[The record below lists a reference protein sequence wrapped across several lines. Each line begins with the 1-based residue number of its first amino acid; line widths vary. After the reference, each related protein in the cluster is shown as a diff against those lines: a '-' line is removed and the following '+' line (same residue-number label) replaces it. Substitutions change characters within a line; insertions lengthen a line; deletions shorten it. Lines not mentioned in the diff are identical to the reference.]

1 MSRARNL
8 AGFGSAVTNPQN
20 PVNVRLGIVTA
31 IEYYGD
37 GSNLTGTPGGLGTSL
52 LPDDLTSPLN
62 KIYYTDAN
70 LTIGST
76 ITVDPPASA
85 SAAYTQYTNIVLQ
98 GDADLIVADGDDFI
112 PDILGIGTDVD
123 TPGILASGEGKV
135 RVDNITDKSGVKAP
149 KFPYGL
155 AVPVGAAVS
164 VGYGTEATPG
174 LVGVDTTTGVFFPSA
189 GSVAVSAGGS
199 EKFRISSNGAVCIG
213 SGYKSGGGGQLTI
226 RGLGVN
232 SYSVTDQQYVGTPS
246 SGNTLSQI
254 RFSANTS
261 GASVITGARI
271 QAAADADWSTSGD
284 APTRLQFFT
293 SPDGSASAVE
303 RLRIT
308 SGGNINV
315 STGSTLQLGDNSITS
330 NQVYRYEEIAGGTIK
345 KYYVR
350 DTLNG
355 SQKTRFT
362 FQGTDRTSAM
372 ITINA
377 TGSWTASNTG
387 NNHPAAVFMCRVM
400 TNSSGTAS
408 DASTVTTP
416 FAYTYTTGSYTFTNS
431 GSFVYTIDI
440 ANPTS
445 DDGVSFFYEVI
456 VQSAVPGSQ
465 HAMTASSTV

>member
-52 LPDDLTSPLN
+52 LPDDLNSPLN

-189 GSVAVSAGGS
+189 GQVAVSAGGT
-199 EKFRISSNGAVCIG
+199 EALRVNSNG
-213 SGYKSGGGGQLTI
+213 
-226 RGLGVN
+226 
-232 SYSVTDQQYVGTPS
+232 YVGVGTNNPS
-246 SGNTLSQI
+246 YQLHVLDSTI
-254 RFSANTS
+254 P
-261 GASVITGARI
+261 ASI
-271 QAAADADWSTSGD
+271 
-284 APTRLQFFT
+284 RLQYGGNSGFDVQQMI
-293 SPDGSASAVE
+293 DGTAQVWNIDNTDLKFATNDQE
-303 RLRIT
+303 KLRIT
-308 SGGNINV
+308 AGGNINV
-315 STGSTLQLGDNSITS
+315 STGSTLQLGGDSITE
-330 NQVYRYEEIAGGTIK
+330 NTVYRYEEIGGGAIK

-350 DTLNG
+350 DTLNSG
-355 SQKTRFT
+355 QLTRFT
-362 FQGTDRTSAM
+362 FVGTDRTSAM

-377 TGSWTASNTG
+377 TGSWTASNTST
-387 NNHPAAVFMCRVM
+387 NHPAAQFMCRVF
-400 TNSSGTAS
+400 TNSSGTSS
-408 DASTVTTP
+408 DNSTVTTP
-416 FAYTYTTGSYTFTNS
+416 FAFTYSAASHYAFNNS
-431 GSFVYTIDI
+431 GGNGYSIDI
-440 ANPTS
+440 TNPTG

-456 VQSAVPGSQ
+456 IQNAVPGSQ
-465 HAMTASSTV
+465 HSLTASSTA

>member
-52 LPDDLTSPLN
+52 LPDDLNSPLN

-85 SAAYTQYTNIVLQ
+85 SAAYTQYANIVLQ

-189 GSVAVSAGGS
+189 GQVAVSAGGT
-199 EKFRISSNGAVCIG
+199 EALRVTTAGNIGIGTDIPVSSA
-213 SGYKSGGGGQLTI
+213 GYANLSLANISGGQIELKKLADDRIHYIWGDDHLNIAGA
-226 RGLGVN
+226 
-232 SYSVTDQQYVGTPS
+232 YSGSPS
-246 SGNTLSQI
+246 GEIKFYTNGN
-254 RFSANTS
+254 N
-261 GASVITGARI
+261 
-271 QAAADADWSTSGD
+271 
-284 APTRLQFFT
+284 
-293 SPDGSASAVE
+293 E
-303 RLRIT
+303 RLSIT
-308 SGGNINV
+308 NGGNINV
-315 STGSTLQLGDNSITS
+315 STGSTLQLGDSSITQ
-330 NQVYRYEEIAGGTIK
+330 NQVYRYEEIAGGAIK

-350 DTLNG
+350 DTLNSG
-355 SQKTRFT
+355 QLTRFT
-362 FQGTDRTSAM
+362 FVGTDRTSAM

-377 TGSWTASNTG
+377 TGSWTASNTST
-387 NNHPAAVFMCRVM
+387 NHPAAQFMCRVF
-400 TNSSGTAS
+400 TNSSGTSS
-408 DASTVTTP
+408 DSATVTTP
-416 FAYTYTTGSYTFTNS
+416 FAFTYSAASHYAFNNS
-431 GSFVYTIDI
+431 GGNGYSIDI
-440 ANPTS
+440 SNPTG

-456 VQSAVPGSQ
+456 IQNAVPGSQ
-465 HAMTASSTV
+465 HSLTASSTA

>member
-8 AGFGSAVTNPQN
+8 AGFGSAITNPQN
-20 PVNVRLGIVTA
+20 PVNVRLGVVTA

-62 KIYYTDAN
+62 KIYYTNAN

-85 SAAYTQYTNIVLQ
+85 SAAYTQYTNIVLTN
-98 GDADLIVADGDDFI
+98 DADLIIADGDDFI

-123 TPGILASGEGKV
+123 TPGILADGQGKL
-135 RVDNITDKSGVKAP
+135 RVDNITNKTGTKAP

-164 VGYGTEATPG
+164 IGVATEGKPG
-174 LVGVDTTTGVFFPSA
+174 LVGIDTTTGIFFPTT
-189 GSVAVSAGGS
+189 GEVAITNSGS
-199 EKFRISSNGAVCIG
+199 ESLRINSVGN
-213 SGYKSGGGGQLTI
+213 L
-226 RGLGVN
+226 GLGVDPISPGHTTLHLHESTASQAVRLQMTTN
-232 SYSVTDQQYVGTPS
+232 GTGATAS
-246 SGNTLSQI
+246 DGFTLSI
-254 RFSANTS
+254 
-261 GASVITGARI
+261 
-271 QAAADADWSTSGD
+271 
-284 APTRLQFFT
+284 
-293 SPDGSASAVE
+293 DGSSSNVNVIQRQNADMLFYTATSE

-315 STGSTLQLGDNSITS
+315 STGSTLQLGGDSITE
-330 NQVYRYEEIAGGTIK
+330 NQVYRYEEIAGGAIK

-362 FQGTDRTSAM
+362 FLGTDRTSAM

-387 NNHPAAVFMCRVM
+387 NNHPAAVFMCRVF
-400 TNSSGTAS
+400 TNSSGDSADST
-408 DASTVTTP
+408 TVTTP
-416 FAYTYTTGSYTFTNS
+416 FAYTYSTSNYTFTNS
-431 GSFVYTIDI
+431 GSFVYSIDI

-465 HAMTASSTV
+465 HSMTASSTV

>member
-20 PVNVRLGIVTA
+20 PVNVRLGIATA

-52 LPDDLTSPLN
+52 LPDDLSSPLN

-76 ITVDPPASA
+76 ITVDPPSSA

-123 TPGILASGEGKV
+123 TPGILGSGEGKV

-174 LVGVDTTTGVFFPSA
+174 LVGVDTTTGVFFPTA
-189 GSVAVSAGGS
+189 GVVAISNSGS
-199 EKFRISSNGAVCIG
+199 ERFR
-213 SGYKSGGGGQLTI
+213 LTST
-226 RGLGVN
+226 GLGI
-232 SYSVTDQQYVGTPS
+232 GTANPGERLHLTTT
-246 SGNTLSQI
+246 SGNCKLRIDAASASSIDFYNSGT
-254 RFSANTS
+254 RFTDMF
-261 GASVITGARI
+261 T
-271 QAAADADWSTSGD
+271 DASTSN
-284 APTRLQFFT
+284 FT
-293 SPDGSASAVE
+293 ISNRQNADIIVRTNGTNE

-308 SGGNINV
+308 GGGNINV
-315 STGSTLQLGDNSITS
+315 STGSTLRLGDNSITG
-330 NQVYRYEEIAGGTIK
+330 NQVYRYEEIAGGAIK
-345 KYYVR
+345 KYYVS

-355 SQKTRFT
+355 SQSTRFT
-362 FQGTDRTSAM
+362 FSGTDRTSAL

-377 TGSWTASNTG
+377 AGSWTASNTG
-387 NNHPAAVFMCRVM
+387 NNHPAAMFMCRVM
-400 TNSSGTAS
+400 TNSSGAAS
-408 DASTVTTP
+408 DASSVTTP
-416 FAYTYTTGSYTFTNS
+416 FAYQYSTGSYTFTNS

-440 ANPTS
+440 ANPTG
-445 DDGVSFFYEVI
+445 DDGVGFFYEVT
-456 VQSAVPGSQ
+456 VQSAASASQ
-465 HAMTASSTV
+465 HALTASSTV

>member
-20 PVNVRLGIVTA
+20 PVNVRLGVATA

-52 LPDDLTSPLN
+52 LPDDLSSPLN
-62 KIYYTDAN
+62 KIYYTNAN

-85 SAAYTQYTNIVLQ
+85 SAAYTQYQNVVLQ
-98 GDADLIVADGDDFI
+98 GDADLIIGDGDDFI
-112 PDILGIGTDVD
+112 PDILGIGTDVVS
-123 TPGILASGEGKV
+123 PGILAEGEGRV
-135 RVDNITDKSGVKAP
+135 RVDNITNKSGRKAP

-164 VGYGTEATPG
+164 VGYNTEGAPS
-174 LVGVDTTTGVFFPSA
+174 LVGVDTTTGIFFPQEKE
-189 GSVAVSAGGS
+189 VAIAIGGTERVVVDDQGRVGLGTTAPGS
-199 EKFRISSNGAVCIG
+199 EFDVVNSNFTNIRIISERTTGTEQIGGIGFVTFTSDGTKNTAAAVNCNVDGTLRLKTKNPGESSTNDR
-213 SGYKSGGGGQLTI
+213 LTI
-226 RGLGVN
+226 
-232 SYSVTDQQYVGTPS
+232 TP
-246 SGNTLSQI
+246 
-254 RFSANTS
+254 
-261 GASVITGARI
+261 
-271 QAAADADWSTSGD
+271 
-284 APTRLQFFT
+284 
-293 SPDGSASAVE
+293 
-303 RLRIT
+303 
-308 SGGNINV
+308 GGNVNV
-315 STGSTLQLGDNSITS
+315 ATGSTLQLGDSSITQ
-330 NQVYRYEEIAGGTIK
+330 NDVYRYEEIGGGAIK

-350 DTLNG
+350 DTLD
-355 SQKTRFT
+355 SSESTRFT
-362 FQGTDRTSAM
+362 FLGSDRTSAM

-377 TGSWTASNTG
+377 AGSWTASNTG

-400 TNSSGTAS
+400 TNSGGTAS

-416 FAYTYTTGSYTFTNS
+416 FAYTYSTSHYTFANS

-440 ANPTS
+440 DNPTS

-465 HAMTASSTV
+465 HSMTGSSTV

>member
-20 PVNVRLGIVTA
+20 PVNVRLGVATA

-52 LPDDLTSPLN
+52 LPDDLSSPLN
-62 KIYYTDAN
+62 KIYYTNAN

-85 SAAYTQYTNIVLQ
+85 SAAYTQYQNVVLQ
-98 GDADLIVADGDDFI
+98 GDADLIIGDGDDFI
-112 PDILGIGTDVD
+112 PDILGIGTDVVS
-123 TPGILASGEGKV
+123 PGILAEGEGRV
-135 RVDNITDKSGVKAP
+135 RVDNITNKSGRKAP

-164 VGYGTEATPG
+164 VGYSTEGVPS
-174 LVGVDTTTGVFFPSA
+174 LVGVDTTTGIFFPQEKEVAIAIGGTTRVVVDNQGRVGFGTTTSETELDIVSNSFTSLRIISERTTGTQQFGGVGFA
-189 GSVAVSAGGS
+189 TFRSDGSIQNVAFIAANVDGTLRL
-199 EKFRISSNGAVCIG
+199 KTKNP
-213 SGYKSGGGGQLTI
+213 GQ
-226 RGLGVN
+226 
-232 SYSVTDQQYVGTPS
+232 SVTQDRLTFTP
-246 SGNTLSQI
+246 
-254 RFSANTS
+254 
-261 GASVITGARI
+261 
-271 QAAADADWSTSGD
+271 
-284 APTRLQFFT
+284 
-293 SPDGSASAVE
+293 
-303 RLRIT
+303 
-308 SGGNINV
+308 GGNVNV
-315 STGSTLQLGDNSITS
+315 ATGSTLQLGDSSITQ
-330 NQVYRYEEIAGGTIK
+330 NQVYRYEEIAGGAIK

-350 DTLNG
+350 DTLDDG
-355 SQKTRFT
+355 EKTRFT
-362 FQGTDRTSAM
+362 FSGSDRTSAM

-377 TGSWTASNTG
+377 AGSWTASNTG
-387 NNHPAAVFMCRVM
+387 NNHPAAVFMSRVM

-416 FAYTYTTGSYTFTNS
+416 FAYVYDTDDYTFTNS

-440 ANPTS
+440 QNPTG

-465 HAMTASSTV
+465 HSMTGSSTV

>member
-52 LPDDLTSPLN
+52 LPDDLNSPLN

-123 TPGILASGEGKV
+123 TPGILASGEGKL

-189 GSVAVSAGGS
+189 GQVAISAGGT
-199 EKFRISSNGAVCIG
+199 EALRVNSNG
-213 SGYKSGGGGQLTI
+213 
-226 RGLGVN
+226 
-232 SYSVTDQQYVGTPS
+232 YVGVGTNNPS
-246 SGNTLSQI
+246 YQLHVLDSTI
-254 RFSANTS
+254 P
-261 GASVITGARI
+261 ASL
-271 QAAADADWSTSGD
+271 
-284 APTRLQFFT
+284 RLQYGSNSGFDVQQMI
-293 SPDGSASAVE
+293 DGTAQVWNIDNTDLRFATNDQE
-303 RLRIT
+303 KLRIT
-308 SGGNINV
+308 AGGNINV
-315 STGSTLQLGDNSITS
+315 STGSTLQLGGDSITE
-330 NQVYRYEEIAGGTIK
+330 NTVYRYEEIGGGAIK

-350 DTLNG
+350 DTLNAG
-355 SQKTRFT
+355 QLTRFT
-362 FQGTDRTSAM
+362 FVGTDRTSAM

-377 TGSWTASNTG
+377 TGSWTASNTAT
-387 NNHPAAVFMCRVM
+387 NHPAAQFMCRVF
-400 TNSSGTAS
+400 TNSSGTSS
-408 DASTVTTP
+408 DNATVTTP
-416 FAYTYTTGSYTFTNS
+416 FAYTYSAASHYAFNNS
-431 GSFVYTIDI
+431 GGNGYSIDI
-440 ANPTS
+440 TNPTG

-456 VQSAVPGSQ
+456 IQNAVPGSQ
-465 HAMTASSTV
+465 HSMTASSTA

>member
-20 PVNVRLGIVTA
+20 PVNVRLGVVTA

-52 LPDDLTSPLN
+52 LPDDLNSPLN

-189 GSVAVSAGGS
+189 GQVAVSAGGT
-199 EKFRISSNGAVCIG
+199 EALRVNSNG
-213 SGYKSGGGGQLTI
+213 
-226 RGLGVN
+226 
-232 SYSVTDQQYVGTPS
+232 YVGVGTNNPS
-246 SGNTLSQI
+246 YQLHVLDSTI
-254 RFSANTS
+254 P
-261 GASVITGARI
+261 ASI
-271 QAAADADWSTSGD
+271 
-284 APTRLQFFT
+284 RLQYGGNSGFDVQQMI
-293 SPDGSASAVE
+293 DGTAQVWNIDNTDLKFATNDQE
-303 RLRIT
+303 KLRIT
-308 SGGNINV
+308 AGGNINV
-315 STGSTLQLGDNSITS
+315 STGSTLQLGGDSITE
-330 NQVYRYEEIAGGTIK
+330 NTVYRYEEIGGGAIK

-350 DTLNG
+350 DTLNSG
-355 SQKTRFT
+355 QLTRFT
-362 FQGTDRTSAM
+362 FVGTDRTSAM

-377 TGSWTASNTG
+377 TGSWTASNTST
-387 NNHPAAVFMCRVM
+387 NHPAAQFMCRVF
-400 TNSSGTAS
+400 TNSSGTSS
-408 DASTVTTP
+408 DNSTVTTP
-416 FAYTYTTGSYTFTNS
+416 FAFTYSAASHYAFNNS
-431 GSFVYTIDI
+431 GGNGYSIDI
-440 ANPTS
+440 TNPTG

-456 VQSAVPGSQ
+456 IQNAVPGSQ
-465 HAMTASSTV
+465 HSLTASSTA

>member
-8 AGFGSAVTNPQN
+8 AGFASAIGNPEN
-20 PVNVRLGIVTA
+20 SVNIQVGIITA

-98 GDADLIVADGDDFI
+98 GDADLIVGDGDDFI

-123 TPGILASGEGKV
+123 APGILANGEGKV

-164 VGYGTEATPG
+164 VGNGTEATPG
-174 LVGVDTTTGVFFPSA
+174 LVGVDTTTGIFFPSA
-189 GSVAVSAGGS
+189 GEIAVSNNGSQKVFIGSNGFVGINSGSPQRPLEVISNTVAQFRVGMFNSSARASLMHNGTNMYIDTTDGDQVFRTNSTS
-199 EKFRISSNGAVCIG
+199 EK
-213 SGYKSGGGGQLTI
+213 LTI
-226 RGLGVN
+226 
-232 SYSVTDQQYVGTPS
+232 TS
-246 SGNTLSQI
+246 S
-254 RFSANTS
+254 
-261 GASVITGARI
+261 
-271 QAAADADWSTSGD
+271 
-284 APTRLQFFT
+284 
-293 SPDGSASAVE
+293 
-303 RLRIT
+303 
-308 SGGNINV
+308 GNINV
-315 STGSTLQLGDNSITS
+315 STGSTLQLGGSSITQ
-330 NQVYRYEEIAGGTIK
+330 NQVYRYEEIADGAIK

-350 DTLNG
+350 DTLNAG
-355 SQKTRFT
+355 QLTRFVFT
-362 FQGTDRTSAM
+362 GTDRTSAM

-377 TGSWTASNTG
+377 TGSWTASNTS
-387 NNHPAAVFMCRVM
+387 NNHVAAQFMCRVF
-400 TNSSGTAS
+400 TNSSGTSS
-408 DASTVTTP
+408 DNATVTTP
-416 FAYTYTTGSYTFTNS
+416 FAFTYSSGTHYAFNNS
-431 GSFVYTIDI
+431 GGFGYSIDI
-440 ANPTS
+440 TNPTG

-456 VQSAVPGSQ
+456 IQNAIPSSQ
-465 HAMTASSTV
+465 HSLVSSATA

>member
-174 LVGVDTTTGVFFPSA
+174 LVGVDTSTGIFFPAA
-189 GSVAVSAGGS
+189 GSVAVSAGGTEALRVVTS
-199 EKFRISSNGAVCIG
+199 GNVGLGTGNPATALEIG
-213 SGYKSGGGGQLTI
+213 KGFIDPVIRLNDPADRRMSI
-226 RGLGVN
+226 RGPSANNLA
-232 SYSVTDQQYVGTPS
+232 SVGTE
-246 SGNTLSQI
+246 
-254 RFSANTS
+254 SAN
-261 GASVITGARI
+261 
-271 QAAADADWSTSGD
+271 D
-284 APTRLQFFT
+284 LLFFT
-293 SPDGSASAVE
+293 NGYSNE
-303 RLRIT
+303 RFRIT

-315 STGSTLQLGDNSITS
+315 SAGSTLQLGDNSITQ
-330 NQVYRYEEIAGGTIK
+330 NQVYRYEEIAGGAIK

-350 DTLNG
+350 DTLNSG
-355 SQKTRFT
+355 QLTRFT
-362 FQGTDRTSAM
+362 FVGTDRTSAM

-377 TGSWTASNTG
+377 TGSWTASNTAT
-387 NNHPAAVFMCRVM
+387 NHPAAQFMCRVF
-400 TNSSGTAS
+400 TNSSGTSS
-408 DASTVTTP
+408 DSATVTTP
-416 FAYTYTTGSYTFTNS
+416 FAYTYSAASHYAFNNS
-431 GSFVYTIDI
+431 GGNGYSIDI
-440 ANPTS
+440 TNPTG

-465 HAMTASSTV
+465 HAMTASSTA

>member
-20 PVNVRLGIVTA
+20 PVNVRLGVVTA

-52 LPDDLTSPLN
+52 LPDDLNSPLN

-189 GSVAVSAGGS
+189 GNVAISAGGT
-199 EKFRISSNGAVCIG
+199 EALRVNSNG
-213 SGYKSGGGGQLTI
+213 
-226 RGLGVN
+226 
-232 SYSVTDQQYVGTPS
+232 YVGVGTNNPS
-246 SGNTLSQI
+246 YQLHVLDSTI
-254 RFSANTS
+254 P
-261 GASVITGARI
+261 ASL
-271 QAAADADWSTSGD
+271 
-284 APTRLQFFT
+284 RLQYGSNSGFDVQQMI
-293 SPDGSASAVE
+293 DGTAQVWNIDNTDLKFATNDQE
-303 RLRIT
+303 KLRIT
-308 SGGNINV
+308 AGGNINV
-315 STGSTLQLGDNSITS
+315 STGSTLQLGGDSITE
-330 NQVYRYEEIAGGTIK
+330 NTVYRYEEIAGGAIK

-350 DTLNG
+350 DTLNSG
-355 SQKTRFT
+355 QLTRFT
-362 FQGTDRTSAM
+362 FVGTDRTSAM

-377 TGSWTASNTG
+377 TGSWTASNTAT
-387 NNHPAAVFMCRVM
+387 NHPAAQFMCRVF
-400 TNSSGTAS
+400 TNSSGTSS
-408 DASTVTTP
+408 DNATVTTP
-416 FAYTYTTGSYTFTNS
+416 FAYTYSAASHYAFNNS
-431 GSFVYTIDI
+431 GGNGYSIDI
-440 ANPTS
+440 TNPTG

-456 VQSAVPGSQ
+456 IQNAVPGSQ
-465 HAMTASSTV
+465 HSLTASSTA

>member
-8 AGFGSAVTNPQN
+8 AGFASAVTNPEN
-20 PVNVRLGIVTA
+20 GVNISVGIITA

-52 LPDDLTSPLN
+52 LPDDLSSPLN
-62 KIYYTDAN
+62 KIYYTNSN

-85 SAAYTQYTNIVLQ
+85 SAAYTQYQNIVLQ
-98 GDADLIVADGDDFI
+98 GDADLIVGDGDDFI

-123 TPGILASGEGKV
+123 TPGILGNGEGKV

-174 LVGVDTTTGVFFPSA
+174 IVGVDTTTGIFFPQEKE
-189 GSVAVSAGGS
+189 VAIAIGGTTRVVVDDRGRVGFKTTTSGS
-199 EKFRISSNGAVCIG
+199 ELDVVSNNFTSIRVISERTTGTQQIG
-213 SGYKSGGGGQLTI
+213 GVGFVTFNSDGSKNNVAAINANVDGTLRLKTKNPGQGSTQDRLTI
-226 RGLGVN
+226 
-232 SYSVTDQQYVGTPS
+232 
-246 SGNTLSQI
+246 
-254 RFSANTS
+254 
-261 GASVITGARI
+261 
-271 QAAADADWSTSGD
+271 
-284 APTRLQFFT
+284 
-293 SPDGSASAVE
+293 SP
-303 RLRIT
+303 
-308 SGGNINV
+308 GGNVNV
-315 STGSTLQLGDNSITS
+315 ATGSTLQLGDSTIELNT
-330 NQVYRYEEIAGGTIK
+330 VYRYEEIGGGAIK

-350 DTLNG
+350 DTLDSG
-355 SQKTRFT
+355 EKTRFT
-362 FQGTDRTSAM
+362 FSGSDRTSAM

-377 TGSWTASNTG
+377 AGSWTASNTG

-416 FAYTYTTGSYTFTNS
+416 FAYIYETADYTFTNS
-431 GSFVYTIDI
+431 GSFGYTIDI
-440 ANPTS
+440 ENPTGDS
-445 DDGVSFFYEVI
+445 GVSFFYEVI

-465 HAMTASSTV
+465 HSMTASSTV

>member
-52 LPDDLTSPLN
+52 LPDDLNSPLN

-85 SAAYTQYTNIVLQ
+85 SAAYTQYANIVLQ

-123 TPGILASGEGKV
+123 TPGILASGEGKL

-174 LVGVDTTTGVFFPSA
+174 LVGVDTTTGVFFPAA
-189 GSVAVSAGGS
+189 GQVAISAGGTEALRVNSNGYVGIGTDDPQTGLHIDTTTNAQSRITISKSGFLRNNFIGIDGDADELVIAADEGNQGPDSHIRFKVDGS
-199 EKFRISSNGAVCIG
+199 EK
-213 SGYKSGGGGQLTI
+213 
-226 RGLGVN
+226 
-232 SYSVTDQQYVGTPS
+232 
-246 SGNTLSQI
+246 
-254 RFSANTS
+254 
-261 GASVITGARI
+261 
-271 QAAADADWSTSGD
+271 
-284 APTRLQFFT
+284 
-293 SPDGSASAVE
+293 
-303 RLRIT
+303 LRIT
-308 SGGNINV
+308 AGGNINV
-315 STGSTLQLGDNSITS
+315 STGSTLQLGDSSITQ
-330 NQVYRYEEIAGGTIK
+330 NQVYRYEEIAGGAIK

-350 DTLNG
+350 DTLNSG
-355 SQKTRFT
+355 QLTRFT
-362 FQGTDRTSAM
+362 FVGTDRTSAM

-377 TGSWTASNTG
+377 TGSWTASNTE
-387 NNHPAAVFMCRVM
+387 NNHPAAQFMCRVF
-400 TNSSGTAS
+400 TNSSGTSS
-408 DASTVTTP
+408 DSATVTTP
-416 FAYTYTTGSYTFTNS
+416 FAYTYSAASHYAFNNS
-431 GSFVYTIDI
+431 GGNGYSIDI
-440 ANPTS
+440 SNPTG

-456 VQSAVPGSQ
+456 IQNAVPGSQ
-465 HAMTASSTV
+465 HSMTASSTA